1 MIPFF
6 PKQITQK
13 AFVTYLVS
21 LTIVSL
27 AFMRYSMQV
36 GYMALGVVFVGGFL
50 LFTQV
55 FCREG
60 DDVATW
66 KFVGYLF
73 MSAFLLRLVWV
84 IASYYYYTAVTGIPF
99 EVDTADALAYHKEAE
114 WLASEPWITTW
125 IYYFGPDAHGV
136 SDVGYPFY
144 LSVIYRIFGPVIIIP
159 RILKAVYGAWT
170 CVLLYRLAVRTFGES
185 VGRMAGVMCALMPNL
200 IIYCGYH
207 LKEVEMIFLCVAFLE
222 RADLLLRSRWFQLWN
237 ILLPTLLLA
246 SLFFFRT
253 VLGVAGAVT
262 LATGVLLFNA
272 PMLRKVGRCTAIV
285 VWGCVCLF
293 AISHGT
299 IRHEIEGYWEQRG
312 TNSVRKRQVQTESGI
327 LWAKYATGSVMAPL
341 AVALPFATMVDV
353 DNQVAQQAK
362 HGGNYIRNFMAFFVL
377 LGIYEAFRQN
387 KWRDFVMIGAFVIS
401 YLGIVSMSGFSNSER
416 FLLPALPG
424 LIMMWAYG
432 VSELREKT
440 FRLLTP
446 WCVVVVLMEVGWAIF
461 KLGSRGLL

>member
-36 GYMALGVVFVGGFL
+36 GYMTLGVVFVGGFL

-55 FCREG
+55 FCKEG
-60 DDVATW
+60 DDVVTW

-159 RILKAVYGAWT
+159 RILKAIYGAWT
-170 CVLLYRLAVRTFGES
+170 CVLLYRLAARTFGEP

-222 RADLLLRSRWFQLWN
+222 RTDYLFRSKWFQFWN
-237 ILLPTLLLA
+237 ILPPILLMA
-246 SLFFFRT
+246 SLFFLRT
-253 VLGVAGAVT
+253 LLGVVAVLT
-262 LATGVLLFNA
+262 LATGIIIFKSPA
-272 PMLRKVGRCTAIV
+272 MRKGGRRMTIV
-285 VWGCVCLF
+285 FLGMACLF
-293 AISHGT
+293 VVGNGPVRT
-299 IRHEIEGYWEQRG
+299 EIGGYWEKFN
-312 TNSVRKRQVQTESGI
+312 TNVTKKRQAQTDAGI
-327 LWAKYATGSVMAPL
+327 LWAKYATGSVMAPM

-353 DNQVAQQAK
+353 DNQVAQQTK

-377 LGIYEAFRQN
+377 LGIYEAFRQK
-387 KWRDFVMIGAFVIS
+387 KWRDFALIGAFVIS
-401 YLGIVSMSGFSNSER
+401 YLGVVSMSGFSNSER
-416 FLLPALPG
+416 YLLPGLPG
-424 LIMMWAYG
+424 LIMIWAYG
-432 VSELREKT
+432 ISELREKT

-446 WCVVVVLMEVGWAIF
+446 WCVIVVLMEVSWAVF